1 MAEASFEKES
11 ADAGD
16 SLWMTQLASG
26 LWDADASLAKTLV
39 QLRVLVRDGVTTS
52 HAVYGGN
59 VRKAIEAVARA
70 ASLVTLPLSE
80 REEALLL
87 AFLLADGPA
96 SRRVVTDAAAQL
108 SAACVTRMQS
118 ADLKAALGF

>member
-16 SLWMTQLASG
+16 SLWMSQLASG

-70 ASLVTLPLSE
+70 ASMASLPLNE
-80 REEALLL
+80 REEALLV

-96 SRRVVTDAAAQL
+96 SRRVVTEAAAQL
-108 SAACVTRMQS
+108 SAALMTRMQS
-118 ADLKAALGF
+118 ADLKATLGL